1 MKRGYQY
8 RFSELLP
15 ASQEV
20 FGRERKAQ
28 TMVAVLGDF
37 LELPLAEARVLDVGG
52 SGGAIDNTLANH
64 FGSVIGVDIDEPAIA
79 RARIQYHKP
88 NLEYRVGDALNLD
101 FAANSFEV
109 VICSHVYEHVPDAQ
123 RMMDE
128 ILRVLVPGG
137 VCYFAAGNRFMWNEP
152 HYNLPLLSAMPRP
165 LAHLYMRLA
174 SKGTHY
180 HELHFSYW
188 GLRKLARAFILHD
201 YTLKL
206 IRDPE
211 KYAVGYMFDPGS
223 FKALMADLLV
233 SKLRFLSP
241 GYIWLLEKPSKT

>member
-52 SGGAIDNTLANH
+52 SGGAIDNALANH

-137 VCYFAAGNRFMWNEP
+137 VCYFAAGNRFMWKEP
-152 HYNLPLLSAMPRP
+152 PLQPALTVGDAASAGAFLYETSEQRDALSRVAFQ
-165 LAHLYMRLA
+165 LL
-174 SKGTHY
+174 GTAQIDAC
-180 HELHFSYW
+180 LH
-188 GLRKLARAFILHD
+188 LARLHPE
-201 YTLKL
+201 T
-206 IRDPE
+206 DP
-211 KYAVGYMFDPGS
+211 
-223 FKALMADLLV
+223 
-233 SKLRFLSP
+233 
-241 GYIWLLEKPSKT
+241 